1 LTAGDEQGVA
11 VSAAEDRRTI
21 LVLQMG
27 KVASVA
33 WTEGIMAALPAADV
47 RHIHHLHPL
56 AVERIREQA
65 TRTGPTQN
73 IKRVR
78 LLQMGANQPLGEL
91 PAKFVDGRWTG
102 SSPLQIVSGIRDPV
116 DRSISMLFFAADFYG
131 HKDLALSFRHAAPLD
146 FLARYF
152 ADSWRRSL
160 SDRIPETTFEQ
171 FLCQSF
177 LRYRDWFD
185 LQFRDFLHLDLT
197 QAGFDREKQSLI
209 LRQGNV
215 DVLGYRFEDLKEGSQ
230 AWERLSASAS
240 NFLRTPL
247 PALPQSNIAQNRR
260 SRELYSAFR
269 SQITLPDDMLDEIYS
284 APILRLFYSPA
295 ELDAFK
301 SRWRARPGSEQI
313 AALG

>member
-33 WTEGIMAALPAADV
+33 WTEGISAALPAADV

-131 HKDLALSFRHAAPLD
+131 HKELALSFRENASLG
-146 FLARYF
+146 FLLEYF
-152 ADSWRRSL
+152 RETWRQSL

-171 FLCQSF
+171 LLCQSL

-185 LQFRDFLHLDLT
+185 LQFRDFLHLDLM
-197 QAGFDREKQSLI
+197 QAGFDFERSSLTLRE
-209 LRQGNV
+209 GAV
-215 DVLGYRFEDLKEGSQ
+215 EVLCYRFEDMKEGSD
-230 AWERLSASAS
+230 AWGRLSASAS
-240 NFLRTPL
+240 EFLGTPITTL
-247 PALPQSNIAQNRR
+247 PRANAAQNRR
-260 SRELYSAFR
+260 ARELYSAFR
-269 SQITLPDDMLDEIYS
+269 SQITLPDDILDEIYS
-284 APILRLFYSPA
+284 APMVRLFYTPA

-301 SRWRARPGSEQI
+301 SRWRERRGSEQI
-313 AALG
+313 AAQG